1 MGGSGPGAGHD
12 IRVGE
17 RQWKTIS
24 FSERANHSEHMKKTM
39 LRKTLNKINHCNID
53 SLEMKLSFETNS
65 EVKINI
71 FREVKEIKL

>member
-1 MGGSGPGAGHD
+1 
-12 IRVGE
+12 
-17 RQWKTIS
+17 
-24 FSERANHSEHMKKTM
+24 MKKTM